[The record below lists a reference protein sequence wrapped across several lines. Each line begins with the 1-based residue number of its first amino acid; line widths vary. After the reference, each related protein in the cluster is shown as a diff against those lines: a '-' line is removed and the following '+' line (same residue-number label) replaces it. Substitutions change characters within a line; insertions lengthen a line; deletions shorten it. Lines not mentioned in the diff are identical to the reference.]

1 MTTGT
6 RDQLSDNIYSGAG
19 PSSSAGRPPD
29 RSRYLWLGAGTV
41 LSLFAVN
48 GRWDIPVAAWLF
60 SILLLRFS
68 RSSRAVTGIGL
79 VWLAGVVASMF
90 FLWHV
95 AVPLTGMTALGGVA
109 FGTVLTLPYLV
120 DRLLAPRLGRVAGL
134 LLFPMALAA
143 CEFLLGVF
151 GPFGTAYGLLADTQY
166 TNPGLLQALSV
177 FGPYSVGFLIGGL
190 ATVVNDL
197 WERPLSWRAAR
208 VLGVYVGV
216 LGIVIA
222 GGSAR
227 LAFFPVPTA
236 QTVRIAGIN
245 PSMAAMDAQMKAL
258 GQPGLDPMA
267 IPRFDPDTVARESKA
282 VIDGLF
288 DDTRRAAEAGAK
300 IVLWS
305 ENAARI
311 SVPGEPAFLTAAQNL
326 ARQEQIYLNVAVH
339 VYLPTAPYGRD
350 ETHFLAPD
358 GAILWTYQKTHP
370 IPGLETYTP
379 GDGKVPVADTP
390 YGRIANVIC
399 YDADFPAMMDAD
411 ADIMLVPGGDWPEI
425 GRLHTQM
432 SSLRAIENG
441 YSLVRQ
447 DFNGWSAAF
456 DYHGRPI
463 AIQDTTVDHDPWI
476 VDVPIHGTTTLYRL
490 TGDLFAWLCLAGTFV
505 LIATGIGL
513 RPKRLRPKSDSRA
526 PSGDQGVQASA

>member
-6 RDQLSDNIYSGAG
+6 GHRLPGSAESGLN
-19 PSSSAGRPPD
+19 PPSSAGRPPD
-29 RSRYLWLGAGTV
+29 RLRYLWLGAGAG

-60 SILLLRFS
+60 AILLLRFS
-68 RSSRAVTGIGL
+68 RSSRAATGVGL
-79 VWLAGVVASMF
+79 VWLASVGASMF

-109 FGTVLTLPYLV
+109 FGTVLALPYLI
-120 DRLLAPRLGRVAGL
+120 DRLLAARLGTVASL
-134 LLFPMALAA
+134 LLFPLALTV

-166 TNPGLLQALSV
+166 TNPALLQIIAL
-177 FGPYSVGFLIGGL
+177 FGPYVVGFLIGAL
-190 ATVVNDL
+190 ATVVNYL
-197 WERPLSWRAAR
+197 WERPLWRTAR
-208 VLGVYVGV
+208 VAVSYAAVVGV
-216 LGIVIA
+216 VIV

-227 LAFFPVPTA
+227 LAFLPVSTA

-245 PSMAAMDAQMKAL
+245 PSMAALDAEMKAL
-258 GQPGLDPMA
+258 GRPGLDSTGMPQ
-267 IPRFDPDTVARESKA
+267 FDPATVPRESNA

-288 DDTRRAAEAGAK
+288 DGTRQAARAGAK

-311 SVPGEPAFLTAAQNL
+311 SESNEPAFLAAAQTL
-326 ARQEQIYLNVAVH
+326 ARQERVYLNVAVN

-350 ETHFLAPD
+350 ETHFIAPD
-358 GAILWTYQKTHP
+358 GTLLWTYQKSHP

-379 GDGKVPVADTP
+379 GDGKVPVVDTP

-399 YDADFPAMMDAD
+399 YDADFPAMMHVD

-447 DFNGWSAAF
+447 DFNGWSAAY
-456 DYHGRPI
+456 DPHGQPI
-463 AIQDTTVDHDPWI
+463 STQDTTVDHDPWI
-476 VDVPIHGTTTLYRL
+476 VDVPTRGTTTLYRL
-490 TGDLFAWLCLAGTFV
+490 TGDIFSWLCLAGTLV
-505 LIATGIGL
+505 LIG
-513 RPKRLRPKSDSRA
+513 RA
-526 PSGDQGVQASA
+526 VIPRRSTTRR

>member
-6 RDQLSDNIYSGAG
+6 SKQLSDSVDSGAD
-19 PSSSAGRPPD
+19 PSSNTGRPPD
-29 RSRYLWLGAGTV
+29 RLRYLWLGGGAV

-48 GRWDIPVAAWLF
+48 GRWDIPLAAWLF

-68 RSSRAVTGIGL
+68 RTSRVVTGVGA
-79 VWLAGVVASMF
+79 VWLAGVVAAMF

-95 AVPLTGMTALGGVA
+95 AVPLTGMTVLGGVA

-120 DRLLAPRLGRVAGL
+120 DRLLAPRSGTAASL

-166 TNPGLLQALSV
+166 TNPALLQVLSL

-190 ATVVNDL
+190 ATVVNHL
-197 WERPLSWRAAR
+197 WERPLSWRSAR
-208 VLGVYVGV
+208 VLGVYAAV
-216 LGIVIA
+216 LGVVIV

-227 LAFFPVPTA
+227 LAFFPVATA

-245 PSMAAMDAQMKAL
+245 PSMAAMDAQMRAL
-258 GQPGLDPMA
+258 GQPGLDMMA
-267 IPRFDPDTVARESKA
+267 IPRFDPATVPQESKA

-288 DDTRRAAEAGAK
+288 DDTRRAARAGAK

-305 ENAARI
+305 ENAAMI
-311 SVPGEPAFLTAAQNL
+311 SVPQEPAFLAAAQTL

-358 GAILWTYQKTHP
+358 GAILWTYQKAHP

-379 GDGKVPVADTP
+379 GDGKVPVVDTP

-399 YDADFPAMMDAD
+399 YDADFPDMMDID
-411 ADIMLVPGGDWPEI
+411 ADIVLVPGGDWPQF

-441 YSLVRQ
+441 YALVRQ

-456 DYHGRPI
+456 DYHGQPI
-463 AIQDTTVDHDPWI
+463 ATQDTTVDRDPWI

-490 TGDLFAWLCLAGTFV
+490 VGDIFAWLCLAGTFV
-505 LIATGIGL
+505 VAAIGV
-513 RPKRLRPKSDSRA
+513 RTRRRQHP
-526 PSGDQGVQASA
+526 PSDQGVQGSE

>member
-1 MTTGT
+1 M
-6 RDQLSDNIYSGAG
+6 
-19 PSSSAGRPPD
+19 
-29 RSRYLWLGAGTV
+29 RYLWLGAGTI

-68 RSSRAVTGIGL
+68 RSGRAVTGIGL

-95 AVPLTGMTALGGVA
+95 AVPLTGMTALGGMA

-120 DRLLAPRLGRVAGL
+120 DRLLAPRLGRIAGL

-166 TNPGLLQALSV
+166 TNPGLLQVISI

-197 WERPLSWRAAR
+197 WERPPSWRAAR
-208 VLGVYVGV
+208 ALGVYVGV
-216 LGIVIA
+216 LGIVIV

-227 LAFFPVPTA
+227 LAFFPVSTA

-311 SVPGEPAFLTAAQNL
+311 SVPGEPAFRTAAQNL

-358 GAILWTYQKTHP
+358 GTLLWTYQKAHP

-379 GDGKVPVADTP
+379 GDGKAPVADTP

-463 AIQDTTVDHDPWI
+463 ATQDTTVDHDPWI

-505 LIATGIGL
+505 LIAAGIGL